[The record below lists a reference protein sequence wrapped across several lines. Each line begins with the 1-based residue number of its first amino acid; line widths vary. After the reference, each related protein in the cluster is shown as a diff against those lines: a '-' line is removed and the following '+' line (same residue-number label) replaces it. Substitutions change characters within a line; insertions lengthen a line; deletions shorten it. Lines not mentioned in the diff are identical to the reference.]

1 MRSDPISLASD
12 YSFSD
17 KGDIAQAGSPTI
29 SQYKM
34 EISRVLEMFLK
45 ALKSILPSTIWE
57 SVYMFNSNHLY

>member
-17 KGDIAQAGSPTI
+17 KGDIAQAGSPTT

-45 ALKSILPSTIWE
+45 TLKSILPSTIWE